1 MKDKCETQQIP
12 VLLVSVLSLP
22 EAERGSPGEED
33 RLGFGLRLLEEP
45 EEGVI
50 LHADLPE
57 DLTAIPAGHGE
68 LQRVVVGVLLKDEEA
83 DLSIDAGKNR
93 LCERKGSVM
102 YGLTV
107 GSALS
112 LIRNLLRL
120 KLSLRTLDQLKALI
134 FVYP

>member
-1 MKDKCETQQIP
+1 MICFWVRPLQRERQAMKDKCKTLQIP

-68 LQRVVVGVLLKDEEA
+68 LQRVVVGVLLVEEETN
-83 DLSIDAGKNR
+83 LSIDAGRRTDCAKGR
-93 LCERKGSVM
+93 EVLCM
-102 YGLTV
+102 DLQWGLL
-107 GSALS
+107 SA
-112 LIRNLLRL
+112 
-120 KLSLRTLDQLKALI
+120 
-134 FVYP
+134 